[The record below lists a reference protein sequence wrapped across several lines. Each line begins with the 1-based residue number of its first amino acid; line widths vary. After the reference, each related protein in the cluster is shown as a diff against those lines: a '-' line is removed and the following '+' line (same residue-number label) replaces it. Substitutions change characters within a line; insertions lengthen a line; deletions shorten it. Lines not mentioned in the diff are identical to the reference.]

1 MANYLTKM
9 ELIDEKLRQEKYILQ
24 AKISEEIQNVKRQEL
39 EMLEKDEKKENSF
52 ISLCSL
58 YPLET
63 ERELLRRVRLG
74 DKIGAKKVLNEIL
87 GKILF
92 KNAGKTELIRARL
105 LELAVVLSRAAVEGT
120 RI

>member
-39 EMLEKDEKKENSF
+39 EMLEKDEKKEIHLFLSVHS
-52 ISLCSL
+52 I
-58 YPLET
+58 PLET

-74 DKIGAKKVLNEIL
+74 DKIGDKK
-87 GKILF
+87 KY
-92 KNAGKTELIRARL
+92 
-105 LELAVVLSRAAVEGT
+105 
-120 RI
+120 